1 MRLSLIEGPAVSMT
15 EPAVI
20 VSAQADRFGSLPTG
34 VTLAQSMVEA
44 IGLLTQNY
52 HRVIFLDAVLPGN
65 QSAYRAVNQIL
76 KHYRERVGRIFIM
89 RDEVRPADV
98 QFARTCGADGVI
110 TKDGKSVLRVLQ
122 SYQVLTE
129 ASNTSM
135 EPAWLV
141 PLTKVAS
148 QFLASEAERAVRKSF
163 LLARQQNEGTTP
175 QLAGTIRA
183 LGSYFDEEEDFL
195 AFTREAVNALKNIR

>member
-1 MRLSLIEGPAVSMT
+1 MRVSLIEGPAVSII

-34 VTLAQSMVEA
+34 VTLAHSMVEA

-52 HRVIFLDAVLPGN
+52 HRAIFLDAVLPGN

-76 KHYRERVGRIFIM
+76 KQYRERVGRIFIM

-110 TKDGKSVLRVLQ
+110 AKDGKSVLRVLQ

-129 ASNTSM
+129 AST
-135 EPAWLV
+135 EPAWLA

-163 LLARQQNEGTTP
+163 LLATQQNEGTTP

-183 LGSYFDEEEDFL
+183 LGSYFDEEEDFR
-195 AFTREAVNALKNIR
+195 AFTREALNALKSIR